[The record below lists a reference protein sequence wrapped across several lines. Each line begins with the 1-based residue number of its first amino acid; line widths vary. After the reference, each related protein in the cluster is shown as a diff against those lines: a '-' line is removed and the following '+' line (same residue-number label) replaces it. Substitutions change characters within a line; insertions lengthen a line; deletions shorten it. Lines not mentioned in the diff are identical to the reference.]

1 MTHDP
6 ELAALAARLQTA
18 LQDYRAMTPY
28 QQRTL
33 ARAQARIRA
42 DIEQGIVP
50 PTVRGFEQL
59 HDFVDANEYLLDDAG
74 DFDAELE
81 GLSVEEITREVM
93 GPVIDALSA
102 WLREGRKHNGRQ
114 MALGFDA
121 PPHAAAP
128 APLLIREASV
138 MAWPPSP
145 QILTRAVTA
154 LEPFSARR
162 PALNA
167 VVSAW
172 RSSAPL
178 PVETVRQALAEL
190 NATVPSTAKNAD
202 AHAVAGAF
210 LRESLRE
217 VRARQTSHGED
228 PDPEQMVLDREG
240 ARTGSARAARAP
252 APTATP
258 KRGQLRNT
266 VYMDVMGFDGRRLR
280 VLTEAHD
287 GTQAGIVS
295 AASRLQHRAHGE
307 VGHHTQAGSRLYA
320 TDARGAL
327 AWVISPN
334 LAHVSPY
341 DSPEARETLGLPKRN
356 DAGVVFSRD
365 AVEELNRV
373 RPMRRGSA
381 LQELYLLLAQ
391 SSNARVPRELVLRA
405 LKNLSARSSPN
416 AARAASMVR
425 RTLGVEAAQALPP
438 QGAASAAVKLMH
450 FSQGRPAIGA
460 VIAAWRANAPVA
472 LETAQQALAELD
484 ATTPR
489 TWLAEDHWLA
499 AAALRDSIRAAH
511 APHARKRNGGP
522 SAKTLDLIVSGRGAK
537 RTITSQVWDD
547 AGELIGSNSGR
558 LDHLWPG
565 YDLGRSHHDA
575 AAQSAVYDHDL
586 NAGDSI
592 TLYVAPKGGS
602 PRVVRSWVINAER
615 TPVDSRG

>member
-1 MTHDP
+1 MTSNRQRN
-6 ELAALAARLQTA
+6 LG
-18 LQDYRAMTPY
+18 RAG
-28 QQRTL
+28 QE
-33 ARAQARIRA
+33 RA
-42 DIEQGIVP
+42 P
-50 PTVRGFEQL
+50 NTVFM
-59 HDFVDANEYLLDDAG
+59 D
-74 DFDAELE
+74 
-81 GLSVEEITREVM
+81 
-93 GPVIDALSA
+93 
-102 WLREGRKHNGRQ
+102 
-114 MALGFDA
+114 
-121 PPHAAAP
+121 
-128 APLLIREASV
+128 
-138 MAWPPSP
+138 
-145 QILTRAVTA
+145 
-154 LEPFSARR
+154 
-162 PALNA
+162 
-167 VVSAW
+167 
-172 RSSAPL
+172 
-178 PVETVRQALAEL
+178 
-190 NATVPSTAKNAD
+190 
-202 AHAVAGAF
+202 
-210 LRESLRE
+210 
-217 VRARQTSHGED
+217 VRAR
-228 PDPEQMVLDREG
+228 
-240 ARTGSARAARAP
+240 
-252 APTATP
+252 
-258 KRGQLRNT
+258 
-266 VYMDVMGFDGRRLR
+266 DGWRIG
-280 VLTEAHD
+280 VLTAPHD
-287 GTQAGIVS
+287 GTRAGIV
-295 AASRLQHRAHGE
+295 AAADLLQQRALARFSD
-307 VGHHTQAGSRLYA
+307 HTHAGSRLFA
-320 TDARGAL
+320 TDATGAL
-327 AWVISPN
+327 GWVISPN
-334 LAHVSPY
+334 LAHVSRY

-356 DAGVVFSRD
+356 SAEGVVFARD

-381 LQELYLLLAQ
+381 LQSLYLTLAQ
-391 SSNARVPRELVLRA
+391 NPGARVPRDVVTRA
-405 LKNLSARSSPN
+405 LKNLDAHSSPN

-522 SAKTLDLIVSGRGAK
+522 AAKTLDLIVSGRGAK